1 MDMTPSYQMRG
12 RLITAASLVV
22 VGLVWIGQGLGLL
35 RGSSFM
41 VDQGSWA
48 AVGGV
53 FVAFGLILAFS
64 AWRGSRPG
72 A

>member
-1 MDMTPSYQMRG
+1 MRT
-12 RLITAASLVV
+12 RWVLAAGLAA

-41 VDQGSWA
+41 VGDPRWAIAGAVLLIAGVLLGWA
-48 AVGGV
+48 A
-53 FVAFGLILAFS
+53 L
-64 AWRGSRPG
+64 RGRSK

>member
-1 MDMTPSYQMRG
+1 MRT
-12 RLITAASLVV
+12 RTLTAAGMAV

-41 VDQGSWA
+41 VDDVRWA
-48 AVGGV
+48 ISGAALLTGAV
-53 FVAFGLILAFS
+53 ILGWTA
-64 AWRGSRPG
+64 RRHRPE

>member
-1 MDMTPSYQMRG
+1 MRT
-12 RLITAASLVV
+12 RWIVAAALTA

-41 VDQGSWA
+41 VNDVRWA
-48 AVGGV
+48 IAGGALLLIGAVVAWSAVRGG
-53 FVAFGLILAFS
+53 
-64 AWRGSRPG
+64 RP